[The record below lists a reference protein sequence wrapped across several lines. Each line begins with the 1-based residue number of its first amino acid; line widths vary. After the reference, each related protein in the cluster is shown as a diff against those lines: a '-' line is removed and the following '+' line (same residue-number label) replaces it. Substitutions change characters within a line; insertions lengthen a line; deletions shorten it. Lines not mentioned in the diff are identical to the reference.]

1 MWNDIRN
8 GAVMVRHVIIWKI
21 KEEYVGKA
29 AEIKANA
36 KKELEDLNGQI
47 PGMWSLVIRTE
58 GLPSSNGDLMLDG
71 EYNSAED
78 LNAYSV
84 HPKHV
89 HVAGT
94 FIRPYMQVRMCFDYE
109 E

>member
-1 MWNDIRN
+1 
-8 GAVMVRHVIIWKI
+8 MVRHVIIWKI
-21 KEEYVGKA
+21 KDEYAGQA
-29 AEIKANA
+29 AEIKENA
-36 KKELEDLNGQI
+36 KRELEALNGQI
-47 PGMWSLVIRTE
+47 PGMKSLVIRTE

-71 EYNSAED
+71 EYNSTED

-89 HVAGT
+89 YVADT
-94 FIRPYMQVRMCFDYE
+94 FVRPYMQVRMCFDYE

>member
-1 MWNDIRN
+1 
-8 GAVMVRHVIIWKI
+8 MVRHVIIWKI
-21 KEEYVGKA
+21 KDEYKDKKD
-29 AEIKANA
+29 EIKVNA
-36 KKELEDLNGQI
+36 KKELEALNGQI
-47 PGMWSLVIRTE
+47 LGMQKLVIRTE

-71 EYNSAED
+71 EYDSAED

-89 HVAGT
+89 HVAET
-94 FIRPYMQVRMCFDYE
+94 FVKPYMEIRMCFDFE